1 MRPEHHSSPQCGH
14 RGHGDDSTGP
24 AFAYHGRRG
33 PWGGPPFGPG
43 GPFAGGPWGGGSRA
57 RRGDVRIAILAL
69 LAEKPMHGYQ
79 VIQELG
85 ERSGGMWRPSPGSV
99 YPTLQMLEDE
109 GLITAEEV
117 EGRRVF
123 SLTAAG
129 ETTVAE
135 RTDGPPWEQMNDA
148 GGEELGQMRTAGMT
162 LIQAVW
168 QAGQTASPEQR
179 TRIAELLNETRKK
192 IYAVLAEDAS

>member
-1 MRPEHHSSPQCGH
+1 MSPKMHS
-14 RGHGDDSTGP
+14 DDSCGRRGP
-24 AFAYHGRRG
+24 GRQMMVQQFAHHGRRG

-43 GPFAGGPWGGGSRA
+43 MFGAGPWGGGPRA

-79 VIQELG
+79 VIQELS

-109 GLITAEEV
+109 GLITADEV
-117 EGRRVF
+117 EGKRIF

-129 ETTVAE
+129 EAAVAE
-135 RTDGPPWEQMNDA
+135 RTDGPPWEQMGADEDTAN
-148 GGEELGQMRTAGMT
+148 LRKAGMG
-162 LIQAVW
+162 LVQAAMQVGQSGTPDQ
-168 QAGQTASPEQR
+168 QAR
-179 TRIAELLNETRKK
+179 VAEILNEARKR
-192 IYAVLAEDAS
+192 IYGILAEDA